1 MVNKERR
8 IIKWDDRPADPILD
22 LRNSLVTIG
31 HSAADSWRLAAWE
44 EGGEGLASPMPEPF
58 LVHTSLVDLAVIVA
72 EDAVTEIQLSGRAHR
87 SAATDFECRV
97 ARELTEYCDGKRKR
111 FDFPVC
117 ARGTP
122 FQEAVWHELR
132 TIPYGQTRTYG
143 KVAEAV
149 GRRDGARAVGMANHH
164 NPVPIVIPCHRVVAA
179 GGKLG
184 GFGGGVDL
192 KRRLLRLEEAHT
204 PPLMVV

>member
-1 MVNKERR
+1 
-8 IIKWDDRPADPILD
+8 
-22 LRNSLVTIG
+22 
-31 HSAADSWRLAAWE
+31 
-44 EGGEGLASPMPEPF
+44 MPEPF
-58 LVHTSLVDLAVIVA
+58 LVHASLVDLAVTSA

-87 SAATDFECRV
+87 SAATDFERRV
-97 ARELTEYCDGKRKR
+97 AQELTEYCDGTRKH
-111 FDFPVC
+111 FDFPVG

-122 FQEAVWHELR
+122 FQEAVWQELR
-132 TIPYGQTRTYG
+132 TIPYGRTRTYG
-143 KVAEAV
+143 QVAEAV
-149 GRRDGARAVGMANHH
+149 GRPAGARAVGMANHH
-164 NPVPIVIPCHRVVAA
+164 NPLPIVIPCHRVVGA